1 MPRTMHISEQQA
13 VQIGLLDGKPKRAAS
28 KEDDFDFQ
36 CRAHRLP
43 EFVRQHLFAKSIGR
57 RWQFDFAFPR
67 FMLAAEVEG
76 LVVRRLWDKPTGG
89 KPVQVVY
96 GRHAT
101 ITGFMEDAVKY
112 NTAAMLGWTVLR
124 FAQQQVKNG
133 EAIEMAI
140 RVLASRGWQ
149 P

>member
-1 MPRTMHISEQQA
+1 MHISEAQA
-13 VQIGLLDGKPKRAAS
+13 VQIGLLDGKAKRPSAS

-36 CRAHRLP
+36 CRNHRLP
-43 EFVRQHLFAKSIGR
+43 AFVRQLRFAKLIGR
-57 RWQFDFAFPR
+57 QWQFDFAFEK
-67 FMLAAEVEG
+67 FMVAAEVEG
-76 LVVRRLWDKPTGG
+76 LVVRRLLDPKTM

-101 ITGFMEDAVKY
+101 ITGFLEDAVKY

-124 FAQQQVKNG
+124 FGQQQVKNG
-133 EAIEMAI
+133 EAIDMTM
-140 RVLASRGWQ
+140 RVLCTRGWN